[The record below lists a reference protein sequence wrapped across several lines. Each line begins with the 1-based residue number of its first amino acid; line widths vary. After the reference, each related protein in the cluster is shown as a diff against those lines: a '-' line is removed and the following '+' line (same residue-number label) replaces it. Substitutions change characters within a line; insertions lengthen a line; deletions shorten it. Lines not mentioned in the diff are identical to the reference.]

1 MIERRNEM
9 RRLFIVDYREDG
21 IPKHRCIEASVEG
34 PATDAALI
42 TACHAKVGLD
52 NVLDGVAEIFADMSA
67 VELEE
72 IVMTPKMLFLPSRN
86 LYINFEEVKRCAEAL
101 REV

>member
-1 MIERRNEM
+1 
-9 RRLFIVDYREDG
+9 
-21 IPKHRCIEASVEG
+21 
-34 PATDAALI
+34 
-42 TACHAKVGLD
+42 
-52 NVLDGVAEIFADMSA
+52 MSA

>member
-1 MIERRNEM
+1 M
-9 RRLFIVDYREDG
+9 FIVDYREDG
-21 IPKHRCIEASVEG
+21 ISKHRCIEVTAIG
-34 PATDAALI
+34 PMTDAALV
-42 TACHAKVGLD
+42 TACHVKVGLD

-72 IVMTPKMLFLPSRN
+72 IVMTPKILFLPSRN
-86 LYINFEEVKRCAEAL
+86 LYINFEEVKRCAEVL